1 VFCAGS
7 SLLQFALSW
16 PEISETLGKG
26 IENWGVGGSSP
37 EIWEVSQREATNTN
51 LMIIGVSAY
60 DLNEYHLAAARAN
73 IVPLTQTLRD
83 LRVSRA
89 SWQFSRRLL
98 SQYPMAYVRLL
109 FPTAGNS
116 DAVLVGVRRVARERL
131 GLSSAAEDRANA
143 LVLPSK
149 PVLDFGESL
158 EKLSD
163 WDQGKTLRRLSALRV
178 ENQGRHAFN
187 GPKQL
192 AFRRMLT
199 RARQQGR
206 VLIVVLPV
214 ASSYTREFLTPEVI
228 RDFES
233 ALSDAHQSAPEA
245 VVVRLDRVPA
255 LSSSEYFSDFVHLNS
270 AGRAIAT
277 EAFIPYVADRDP
289 QTPTDK

>member
-1 VFCAGS
+1 
-7 SLLQFALSW
+7 
-16 PEISETLGKG
+16 
-26 IENWGVGGSSP
+26 
-37 EIWEVSQREATNTN
+37 
-51 LMIIGVSAY
+51 
-60 DLNEYHLAAARAN
+60 
-73 IVPLTQTLRD
+73 
-83 LRVSRA
+83 
-89 SWQFSRRLL
+89 
-98 SQYPMAYVRLL
+98 
-109 FPTAGNS
+109 
-116 DAVLVGVRRVARERL
+116 
-131 GLSSAAEDRANA
+131 
-143 LVLPSK
+143 
-149 PVLDFGESL
+149 
-158 EKLSD
+158 
-163 WDQGKTLRRLSALRV
+163 
-178 ENQGRHAFN
+178 
-187 GPKQL
+187 
-192 AFRRMLT
+192 MLT